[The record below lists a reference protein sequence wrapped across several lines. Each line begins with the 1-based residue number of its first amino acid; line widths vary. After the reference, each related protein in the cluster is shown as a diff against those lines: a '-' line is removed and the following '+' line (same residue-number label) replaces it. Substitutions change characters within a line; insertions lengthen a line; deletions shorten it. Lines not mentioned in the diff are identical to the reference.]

1 MQEEIE
7 ERIIAQIPNA
17 QVKVALDGNKALI
30 EVTSDHFVGM
40 GRVQRQQSI
49 YGCIQDYIAD
59 GRLHAVT
66 IKVDIPA

>member
-30 EVTSDHFVGM
+30 EVTSDHFDGM

-66 IKVDIPA
+66 IKVDTPD